1 MVAPVRGRGASP
13 GPRGEMPKNLKSE
26 ATRKP
31 QRKLKTYQTSLGFYD
46 QAVAAPSMKAALE
59 AWGASSNLFHQ
70 GAAKET
76 DDPDIVAATM
86 ASPGVV
92 LRRPVGS
99 GGPFTESAALPTDLA
114 DGEAKPKSKS
124 KSKPKPKPESKSKS
138 KQRPAKGATKQSRK
152 IDDQDARKAAA
163 AFEKEERRRDAERRK
178 EEAALAKERAKQ
190 RASRGKAV
198 AAAQAALDNARREHD
213 AKAEAIEAERA
224 ALDERVEAEQGRW
237 DKQRKKLEEAL
248 RRART

>member
-1 MVAPVRGRGASP
+1 
-13 GPRGEMPKNLKSE
+13 MPKKL
-26 ATRKP
+26 T
-31 QRKLKTYQTSLGFYD
+31 RKLKTYQTSLGFYD

-70 GAAKET
+70 GAAKEI

-114 DGEAKPKSKS
+114 DGEAKR
-124 KSKPKPKPESKSKS
+124 KPKPKSQPESKSKS
-138 KQRPAKGATKQSRK
+138 KQRAAEGVTKQSRK

-178 EEAALAKERAKQ
+178 EEAALAKERDKQ
-190 RASRGKAV
+190 RARRDKAV
-198 AAAQAALDNARREHD
+198 AAAHAALDAARREHA

-224 ALDERVEAEQGRW
+224 VLDERAEAEQGRW